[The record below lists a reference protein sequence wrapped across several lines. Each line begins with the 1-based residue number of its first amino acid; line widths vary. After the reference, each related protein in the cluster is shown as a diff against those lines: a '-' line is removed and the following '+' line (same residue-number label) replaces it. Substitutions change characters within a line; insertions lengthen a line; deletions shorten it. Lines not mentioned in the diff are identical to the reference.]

1 MPPSTDF
8 EFNKL
13 HDSVHKTIGLS
24 KLEVEIIDTRTFQ
37 RLRNIK
43 QLSLVHYVF
52 PGADYSRF
60 SHSLGTCHLAG
71 KLFDAMYKNPTEEQ
85 LKLKQKIRL
94 AGLLHDIGH
103 YPFSHTTEDAIKQ
116 YINKAPNAKSGLVKK
131 GETTTETTFS
141 AQRYLDHENIGSKIL
156 DHNKEIRSILD
167 KNGIDPIEISNL
179 FIKKGE
185 SPPEIK
191 ILISSDLDAD
201 RLDYLLR
208 DAHYMGLP
216 YGSTDLNYILRQM
229 RHDKDNRP
237 CFDSKALRTIDHFL
251 LCRYFDYSQ
260 VIFQK
265 TVTGMEEVLKRVLQY
280 LITKNEIKYSESEI
294 IELIS
299 SGKWNEYDDIHIM
312 GVIRAYYNST
322 DTPSEEKLFMKSII
336 ERIPPKEIAKLEYI
350 DGIDRVESFKA
361 KISDLTSLTQRISE
375 KFGING
381 KHIFVWDNGG
391 LRLTKM
397 GRMTEVSK
405 AQAITVED
413 LNQRIRI
420 HHRISEDSHPIM
432 ERNDSLMSILA
443 DRALYSM
450 RLFVLD
456 PNLTD
461 AKVMEIQN
469 FVFETL
475 PFRDWK

>member
-1 MPPSTDF
+1 
-8 EFNKL
+8 
-13 HDSVHKTIGLS
+13 
-24 KLEVEIIDTRTFQ
+24 
-37 RLRNIK
+37 
-43 QLSLVHYVF
+43 
-52 PGADYSRF
+52 
-60 SHSLGTCHLAG
+60 
-71 KLFDAMYKNPTEEQ
+71 
-85 LKLKQKIRL
+85 
-94 AGLLHDIGH
+94 
-103 YPFSHTTEDAIKQ
+103 
-116 YINKAPNAKSGLVKK
+116 
-131 GETTTETTFS
+131 
-141 AQRYLDHENIGSKIL
+141 
-156 DHNKEIRSILD
+156 
-167 KNGIDPIEISNL
+167 
-179 FIKKGE
+179 
-185 SPPEIK
+185 
-191 ILISSDLDAD
+191 LISSDLDAD

-229 RHDKDNRP
+229 RHDNENRP

-265 TVTGMEEVLKRVLQY
+265 TVTGMEEILKRVLQY
-280 LITKNEIKYSESEI
+280 LITKNEIKYSESDI
-294 IELIS
+294 IELITS
-299 SGKWNEYDDIHIM
+299 EKWNEYDDIHIM
-312 GVIRAYYNST
+312 GIIRTYYYKD
-322 DTPSEEKLFMKSII
+322 DTPLEEKLFMQSII
-336 ERIPPKEIAKLEYI
+336 ERIPPKEIVKLEYI
-350 DGIDRVESFKA
+350 DGIDRVDSFKA
-361 KISDLTSLTQRISE
+361 KISDLNSLIQKISE
-375 KFGING
+375 KFGINS

-405 AQAITVED
+405 AQAITEED

-420 HHRISEDSHPIM
+420 HHRITKESHPIM

-461 AKVMEIQN
+461 TKTSEIEK
-469 FVFETL
+469 FVIDKL